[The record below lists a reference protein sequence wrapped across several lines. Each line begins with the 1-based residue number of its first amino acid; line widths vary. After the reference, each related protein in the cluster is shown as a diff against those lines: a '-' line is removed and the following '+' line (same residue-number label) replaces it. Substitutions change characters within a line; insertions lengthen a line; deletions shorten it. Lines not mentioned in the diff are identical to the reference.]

1 MEKKFINPAELP
13 KWEQSF
19 SQVVA
24 VESSGVRT
32 IYMSGQVAVDRDN
45 RIIGEGDLKTQAEQ
59 AFQNLEQ
66 ALAAAGATP
75 ADVVKVHIYVKH
87 YRTEDATVIREAFRR
102 VFPHPPLPASTWI
115 GVETLALEGLLIEVD
130 AVAVVAV

>member
-19 SQVVA
+19 SQVVT
-24 VESSGVRT
+24 VESGGVRT
-32 IYMSGQVAVDRDN
+32 IYMSGQVSVDRDN

-59 AFQNLEQ
+59 AFQNLER
-66 ALAAAGATP
+66 ALAAAGATT
-75 ADVVKVHIYVKH
+75 ADVVKIHIYVKH
-87 YRTEDATVIREAFRR
+87 YRPEDASVIREAFRG
-102 VFPHPPLPASTWI
+102 VFPQQPLPASTWV
-115 GVETLALEGLLIEVD
+115 GVETLALEALLIEVD